1 MATAS
6 LKPALGAFLES
17 AGCRVRADGLRI
29 PSVTRLP
36 AIFALV
42 VGLAVAGCATPPQT
56 LPRGEP
62 GHALAPQAGGELGS
76 VEERLRVRAGPDASG
91 FRLLESNEDG
101 LRWRLALIDSA
112 RHSLDLQYYVWWGDE
127 SGNLLMKRV
136 IDAADRGVRVRLLL
150 DDLST
155 ILRDEGHPE
164 LRDGA
169 AALVDAH
176 PNIEI
181 RLFNAWR
188 ARSLTGRVFEMF
200 GRAERINHRMHNK
213 LFVADNRVAV
223 IGGRNIGNEYFG
235 LSNEFNFR
243 DLDVLGVG
251 PVARQA
257 SAVFDRF
264 WNSEWVMPVAALG
277 IAATH
282 DDLAR
287 VRTPLREQLGSAP
300 SLARFPVDRQDWSD
314 ALAALDRGLHIG
326 ASRVHT
332 DSPDADAVNHHMPA
346 AIRELLASA
355 RREVL
360 ITNAYIIPGA
370 HALQRTREQIG
381 RGVEFRM
388 LTNSLAS
395 HDVPAVNSHYKQWR
409 RPLLEAG
416 VDLYEMRS
424 DAAVQSSLADTPPA
438 KAEFMGLHV
447 KAMVIDR
454 ERVFIGSMN
463 LDPRSWDINSEMGV
477 VVDSEGLAREL
488 AAAMER
494 DMRPENAWHVVLG
507 ADGAVRWI
515 SGDKALTTQPARSLW
530 QRIEDVIFMAFP
542 RDLY

>member
-1 MATAS
+1 MS
-6 LKPALGAFLES
+6 FSVIKLRFILALA
-17 AGCRVRADGLRI
+17 AGL
-29 PSVTRLP
+29 TL
-36 AIFALV
+36 
-42 VGLAVAGCATPPQT
+42 AGCATLPET
-56 LPRGEP
+56 MPRGEP
-62 GHALAPQAGGELGS
+62 GYALAPRPGGDLAG
-76 VEERLRVRAGPDASG
+76 VEARLRARAGPDMSG

-136 IDAADRGVRVRLLL
+136 IDAADRGVKVRLIL

-155 ILRDEGHPE
+155 ILRDETHPE

-181 RLFNAWR
+181 RLFNVWR
-188 ARSLTGRVFEMF
+188 ARSLPGRVFEMV
-200 GRAERINHRMHNK
+200 GRTERINHRMHNK
-213 LFVADNRVAV
+213 LFIADNRAAV

-235 LSNEFNFR
+235 LSHEFNFR

-264 WNSEWVMPVAALG
+264 WNSEWVLPVKALG
-277 IAATH
+277 IAAGH

-287 VRTPLREQLGSAP
+287 VVGPLREQLSAAR
-300 SLARFPVDRQDWSD
+300 SLERFPVGQQDWTEAMAGLD
-314 ALAALDRGLHIG
+314 ARLHLG
-326 ASRVHT
+326 VSRVHT
-332 DSPDADAVNHHMPA
+332 DSPDEDAVSHHMPA
-346 AIRELLASA
+346 AIRELLAGA
-355 RREVL
+355 RHEVL
-360 ITNAYIIPGA
+360 ITNAYIIPGP
-370 HALQRTREQIG
+370 HALQRTRDQIA
-381 RGVEFRM
+381 RGVRFRM

-438 KAEFMGLHV
+438 RGEFMGLHV

-454 ERVFIGSMN
+454 ERVFVGSMN

-477 VVDSEGLAREL
+477 VVDSNDLAREL

-494 DMRPENAWHVVLG
+494 DMSPENAWRVVLG
-507 ADGAVRWI
+507 EDGTVRWI
-515 SGDKALTTQPARSLW
+515 TGDRVLTTQPARSFW